1 MSDIFEEVDEEIRKD
16 KFSQLWKKYGSW
28 LIACVA
34 VILVSA
40 VGFVQ
45 WQNYNHEMRAQSSAK
60 FYEAAKMIDKKQLVE
75 ANEVLAELASDGT
88 EGYNILAKFRAAGIK
103 SEMGNH
109 EAAGQIYA
117 ALAAEA
123 GIKKLYRDL
132 AKLYSIMQR
141 IDNDD
146 TADLSNELNALI
158 SKDNPWRFTA
168 RELAGVLALQQED
181 IPTAEKYFN
190 MLADDPMTPA
200 GLRQRAGEILQ
211 AIR

>member
-1 MSDIFEEVDEEIRKD
+1 
-16 KFSQLWKKYGSW
+16 
-28 LIACVA
+28 
-34 VILVSA
+34 
-40 VGFVQ
+40 
-45 WQNYNHEMRAQSSAK
+45 
-60 FYEAAKMIDKKQLVE
+60 
-75 ANEVLAELASDGT
+75 
-88 EGYNILAKFRAAGIK
+88 
-103 SEMGNH
+103 
-109 EAAGQIYA
+109 
-117 ALAAEA
+117 
-123 GIKKLYRDL
+123 
-132 AKLYSIMQR
+132 MQR